1 MDFVSF
7 VMVSS
12 MWRFQGLARA
22 IAAVKEVK
30 VLETNQQGIRGR
42 NTLTPNVI
50 YHYVL

>member
-22 IAAVKEVK
+22 IAAVKE
-30 VLETNQQGIRGR
+30 ETNQQGIRGG